1 MYREYGFEVP
11 RSGLAT
17 TADEAVK
24 IASEIGFPVALKIAS
39 PDILHKTDVGGVVLD
54 LESSE
59 AVRQAFERIMASV
72 HAAHPKANIE
82 GIEIQEMVTGGAEI
96 IIGLLDDPQFGPV
109 IMFGL
114 GGVFTE
120 VIQDVS
126 FRVLP
131 IERAD
136 ALQMMRETRGYP
148 ILQGYRGQPPVSE
161 EMLVDLLMNAN
172 RMGMDLAGR
181 LESIDFNPIVVWE
194 DQHRVLDAKI
204 LWHPQAR
211 PAPLVTLPNTG
222 HLQNFFRA
230 NSVALIG
237 ASATPG
243 KIGNAVLDSLLNYE
257 YQGLVYPINPGRD
270 EIMGAKTYPSLAA
283 IPEQVDLVV
292 VTIDLRLVPEVIEA
306 CAAKGIHNLVI
317 ISGGGKEL
325 GGERTELEA
334 DIRRLA
340 RAHDVRVIGPNC
352 IGVFDGQTRLDTFFQ
367 VQERMLRPKAGPI
380 GVLTQSGTI
389 GAAFLEDTV
398 VMGVSKFVSYGNRT
412 DVDEAD
418 LLAYLADDPE
428 TRLVA
433 IYVEGLEDGRKF
445 LRTAREVTQK
455 KPVVVFKVGRTER
468 AARASMSHTGFFGGS
483 YSVVQGAFKQAGL
496 IAVDSYEE
504 LVATAKALAMQPP
517 ARGPRVAMIS
527 NGAGTMVQGID
538 LLKSY
543 DLEIPELSPESLH
556 KLAEVY
562 PSFYLIQ
569 NPIDVTGSATSTD
582 YEVGIETCM
591 QDPQVDIVMPW
602 FVFQDTPLEED
613 IVQKL
618 GRLSRT
624 YDKPIL
630 AGAIGGGPFT
640 LKMSQA
646 IEAEGVPVFHSVRE
660 WIAAARGLAFN
671 HTGRRMC
678 DDDDFQFG

>member
-1 MYREYGFEVP
+1 MYQDYGFEAP
-11 RSGLAT
+11 RSSLAT
-17 TADEAVK
+17 TADEAAK
-24 IASEIGFPVALKIAS
+24 IASEIGFPIALKIAS
-39 PDILHKTDVGGVVLD
+39 PDVLHKTDVGGVMLNLHNP
-54 LESSE
+54 LE
-59 AVRQAFERIMASV
+59 VRQGFARIVESV
-72 HAAHPKANIE
+72 QATHPQATVQ
-82 GIEIQEMVTGGAEI
+82 GVEIQEMVSRGTEI

-120 VIQDVS
+120 VMQDVS

-131 IERAD
+131 ITRTD
-136 ALQMMRETRGYP
+136 ASQMIREIQAQR
-148 ILQGYRGQPPVSE
+148 ILQGYRGLPPVSE
-161 EMLVDLLMNAN
+161 EMVIELLMRAN
-172 RMGMDLAGR
+172 QMGVDLAGKF
-181 LESIDFNPIVVWE
+181 ESVDFNPIVVWA
-194 DQHRVLDAKI
+194 DQHRVLDVKM

-211 PAPLVTLPNTG
+211 PAPQVTPANTK
-222 HLQNFFRA
+222 HLEHFFKA
-230 NSVALIG
+230 QSVALIG

-243 KIGNAVLDSLLNYE
+243 KIGHAVLDSLINYE
-257 YQGLVYPINPGRD
+257 YQGQVYPINPGRD
-270 EIMGAKTYPSLAA
+270 EIMGTRAYPALAD

-292 VTIDLRLVPEVIEA
+292 VTIDLRQVPDVIKE
-306 CAAKGIHNLVI
+306 CAHQDIHNLVI

-334 DIRRLA
+334 HIRHLSK
-340 RAHDVRVIGPNC
+340 AHDVRVIGPNC
-352 IGVFDGQTRLDTFFQ
+352 IGVFDGQTRMDTFFQ
-367 VQERMLRPKAGPI
+367 VQERMVRPKPGPLA
-380 GVLTQSGTI
+380 VLTQSGTI
-389 GAAFLEDTV
+389 GAAFLEDAV
-398 VMGVSKFVSYGNRT
+398 PIGVSKFVSYGNRT

-428 TRLVA
+428 TRLIA
-433 IYVEGLEDGRKF
+433 MYVEGLEDGRKF
-445 LRTAREVTQK
+445 LNVARQVTQR

-504 LVATAKALAMQPP
+504 LVATAKALAMQPR
-517 ARGPRVAMIS
+517 AQGPRVAMIS

-543 DLEIPELSPESLH
+543 GLEMRELSPASLR
-556 KLAEVY
+556 KLAEAY
-562 PSFYLIQ
+562 PAYYLVQ

-602 FVFQDTPLEED
+602 FVFQDTPLGED

-618 GRLSRT
+618 GRLTRT

-630 AGAIGGGPFT
+630 VGAIGGGPFT
-640 LKMSQA
+640 IRMSQA

-660 WIAAARGLAFN
+660 WIAAARGLAFP
-671 HTGRRMC
+671 H
-678 DDDDFQFG
+678 

>member
-1 MYREYGFEVP
+1 MYQEYGFEAP

-17 TADEAVK
+17 TADEAAR
-24 IASEIGFPVALKIAS
+24 IASEIGFPVALKIVS
-39 PDILHKTDVGGVVLD
+39 PDVLHKTDVGGVVLNLD
-54 LESSE
+54 RPD
-59 AVRQAFERIMASV
+59 AVRQAFERVVASV
-72 HAAHPKANIE
+72 RAAHPQANIE
-82 GIEIQEMVTGGAEI
+82 GIEIQEMVIGGTEI

-120 VIQDVS
+120 ILKDVS

-131 IERAD
+131 IDRAD
-136 ALQMMRETRGYP
+136 AAQMIRETQGYQ

-172 RMGMDLAGR
+172 RMGVELADR
-181 LESIDFNPIVVWE
+181 IESIDFNPIVVWE
-194 DQHRVLDAKI
+194 DQHRVLDTKI
-204 LWHPQAR
+204 IWHPEAR
-211 PAPLVTLPNTG
+211 PVPSVTPANTK
-222 HLQNFFRA
+222 HLENFFRA
-230 NSVALIG
+230 ESVALIG
-237 ASATPG
+237 ASSTPG
-243 KIGNAVLDSLLNYE
+243 KIGNAVLDSLLKHD
-257 YQGLVYPINPGRD
+257 YQGQVYPINPSRD
-270 EIMGAKTYPSLAA
+270 EIMGAKTYPSLAD
-283 IPEQVDLVV
+283 ISEQVDLAVA
-292 VTIDLRLVPEVIEA
+292 TIDLRLVPEVIET
-306 CAAKGIHNLVI
+306 CAAKGIHNLVV

-340 RAHDVRVIGPNC
+340 KTHDVRVVGPNC

-367 VQERMLRPKAGPI
+367 VQERMLRPKAGP
-380 GVLTQSGTI
+380 VAMLTQSGTI
-389 GAAFLEDTV
+389 GAAFLEDV
-398 VMGVSKFVSYGNRT
+398 VDIGVSKFVSYGNRT

-418 LLAYLADDPE
+418 LLAYLAGDPK
-428 TRLVA
+428 TNLIA

-445 LRTAREVTQK
+445 LDTARVVTQK
-455 KPVVVFKVGRTER
+455 KPVVIFKVGRTEQ
-468 AARASMSHTGFFGGS
+468 AARASLSHTGFFGGS
-483 YSVVQGAFKQAGL
+483 YRVAQGAFKQAGL

-504 LVATAKALAMQPP
+504 LVAMTKALAMQPP
-517 ARGPRVAMIS
+517 AKGPRVAMIS

-543 DLEIPELSPESLH
+543 DLEMPELSPESLR
-556 KLAEVY
+556 KLGDVY
-562 PSFYLIQ
+562 PSFYVVQ

-602 FVFQDTPLEED
+602 FVFQDTPLGED

-618 GRLSRT
+618 GRLTRT

-630 AGAIGGGPFT
+630 VGAIGGGPFT
-640 LKMSQA
+640 IRMSRA

-660 WIAAARGLAFN
+660 WIAAARGVAF
-671 HTGRRMC
+671 RSPQM
-678 DDDDFQFG
+678 